1 MVIVLVIVVVVV
13 VVAVME
19 EVLMGSGTKCGV
31 LLLIG
36 GKMGLGGQGLG
47 TLRECGMRSGLVEA
61 PGVEL
66 SSG

>member
-1 MVIVLVIVVVVV
+1 MVVVLVIVVVVV
-13 VVAVME
+13 V
-19 EVLMGSGTKCGV
+19 EVVDEGLIGSGTKCGV

-36 GKMGLGGQGLG
+36 GKMGLGGHGLG
-47 TLRECGMRSGLVEA
+47 TLRECGMSSGLVEA

>member
-1 MVIVLVIVVVVV
+1 VVVVIVVIVVVAVV
-13 VVAVME
+13 VE
-19 EVLMGSGTKCGV
+19 EGLIGSGTKCGV

-47 TLRECGMRSGLVEA
+47 TLRECGIRSGLVEA

>member
-1 MVIVLVIVVVVV
+1 MVIVLVIVVVVI
-13 VVAVME
+13 E
-19 EVLMGSGTKCGV
+19 EGLIGSGTRCGV

-47 TLRECGMRSGLVEA
+47 TLRECGIRSGLVEA
-61 PGVEL
+61 PRVAL

>member
-1 MVIVLVIVVVVV
+1 MVVVLVTVVVVV
-13 VVAVME
+13 D
-19 EVLMGSGTKCGV
+19 LIGSGTKCGV

-36 GKMGLGGQGLG
+36 GKIGLGGHGLG

-61 PGVEL
+61 PGLGL

>member
-1 MVIVLVIVVVVV
+1 MVVVVVV
-13 VVAVME
+13 VVAVLLE
-19 EVLMGSGTKCGV
+19 EGLIGSGTKCGV

-36 GKMGLGGQGLG
+36 GNMGLGGQGLG